1 MNNRRS
7 GVVAL
12 CASGI
17 LALDLMCAASPATA
31 QENEAM
37 RDPAAVL
44 NWNQIAAR
52 ADLLAMQ
59 TNQESMLHMAYV
71 QAAVFDAIDAI
82 DGGYR
87 PYVGHLRARGATN
100 ADAAVA
106 AAAHQVLVSEYPNQ
120 TAMLDADYSAALA
133 AIPDGPAKRRGVSV
147 GQQAAAELLAAR
159 ASDGYGAHV
168 PYTFGSGPGVWVLPT
183 DNPATTPATPWVAKM
198 RPFVMRSADQF
209 RPGPPPALHTATYTK
224 AYQDTKIYGSK
235 TSSVRTAAQTD
246 TALFWGLGRPTTQYN
261 EAVRKMVKATA
272 MNRIQAARALALLNL
287 IGADAFIA
295 CFDGKYTYS
304 AWRPYTAIRAGDTDG
319 NPDTVADPAWTP
331 LVTTPN
337 HPEYPAN
344 HSCVS
349 TSFAKTIDHLLG
361 PNRFDVTVTGAPAST
376 EERHYTN
383 SDEFIAEIADARV
396 WGGVHFRFSTTAGT
410 RIGEAVAGYDF
421 RHALQ
426 PLHDRD

>member
-1 MNNRRS
+1 MLFPTGFFLWKS
-7 GVVAL
+7 TSLLVVA
-12 CASGI
+12 
-17 LALDLMCAASPATA
+17 
-31 QENEAM
+31 
-37 RDPAAVL
+37 
-44 NWNQIAAR
+44 
-52 ADLLAMQ
+52 
-59 TNQESMLHMAYV
+59 
-71 QAAVFDAIDAI
+71 
-82 DGGYR
+82 
-87 PYVGHLRARGATN
+87 
-100 ADAAVA
+100 
-106 AAAHQVLVSEYPNQ
+106 NQ
-120 TAMLDADYSAALA
+120 TKIRSFSAFQET
-133 AIPDGPAKRRGVSV
+133 S
-147 GQQAAAELLAAR
+147 
-159 ASDGYGAHV
+159 S
-168 PYTFGSGPGVWVLPT
+168 W
-183 DNPATTPATPWVAKM
+183 
-198 RPFVMRSADQF
+198 RSADRSAGNTTSSSSSSQF

>member
-1 MNNRRS
+1 MNSRRPS
-7 GVVAL
+7 VVAL
-12 CASGI
+12 CATGI
-17 LALDLMCAASPATA
+17 LALDLVCAASPAAA
-31 QENEAM
+31 QQNRAT

-71 QAAVFDAIDAI
+71 QAAVFDAVDAI

-87 PYVGHLRARGATN
+87 PYVGHLRAHGATN

-106 AAAHQVLVSEYPNQ
+106 AAAHQVLLSEYPNQ
-120 TAMLDADYSAALA
+120 TATLDGDYSAALA

-159 ASDGYGAHV
+159 ASDGYGANV
-168 PYTFGSGPGVWVLPT
+168 AYTFGSGPGVWVLPT

-209 RPGPPPALHTATYTK
+209 RPGPPPALSSAKYTE
-224 AYQDTKIYGSK
+224 AYRDTKIYGSR
-235 TSSVRTAAQTD
+235 TSSERTAAQTD
-246 TALFWGLGRPTTQYN
+246 TALFWGLGRATTQYN
-261 EAVRKMVKATA
+261 EAVRKIVKASA
-272 MNRIQAARALALLNL
+272 MDRIQAARALALLNL

-295 CFDGKYTYS
+295 CFDGKYKYS

-361 PNRFDVTVTGAPAST
+361 PDRFDVTVTGAPAST

-383 SDEFIAEIADARV
+383 SGEFIAEIADARV

-410 RIGEAVAGYDF
+410 EIGKAVAGYDF

-426 PLHDRD
+426 PLRGRD